1 MVRLFL
7 WGIEDCTETD
17 HRSVVGWNFNVWTG
31 SYTAALLTHVLSGLK
46 DKEKQIC
53 REKRSKVRGGE
64 RQELKIALL
73 FLVPYPSSGLAS
85 YLSFG
90 AVKAPLCPLKIALFI

>member
-1 MVRLFL
+1 MEKGKPDVHITQR
-7 WGIEDCTETD
+7 
-17 HRSVVGWNFNVWTG
+17 
-31 SYTAALLTHVLSGLK
+31 ALVTFSFQQQLG
-46 DKEKQIC
+46 
-53 REKRSKVRGGE
+53 KRGRGRGGE

-73 FLVPYPSSGLAS
+73 FLVPDPSSDLAS